1 MKTLPGSENL
11 QIEIRLRSTV
21 NSKSNAELQREVLA
35 AAPELEKELR
45 AEVEDLH
52 GPRVEKTE
60 ITPEAAFPGAVE
72 AFLVTVAI
80 AFAAGVAEGF
90 AEGAGKEFGKE
101 AGKPIGAA
109 AGKMVGKRIKEWIEK
124 RWPDAEVVSVVPK
137 E

>member
-1 MKTLPGSENL
+1 MQTPPGSENL

-45 AEVEDLH
+45 EEVVVIH

-80 AFAAGVAEGF
+80 AFGTGVAKGF
-90 AEGAGKEFGKE
+90 AEGAGEEFAKE
-101 AGKPIGAA
+101 ASKPIGAA
-109 AGKMVGKRIKEWIEK
+109 AGRIVGKRIKEWIEK
-124 RWPDAEVVSVVPK
+124 RWPDAEVVSVVPRD
-137 E
+137 